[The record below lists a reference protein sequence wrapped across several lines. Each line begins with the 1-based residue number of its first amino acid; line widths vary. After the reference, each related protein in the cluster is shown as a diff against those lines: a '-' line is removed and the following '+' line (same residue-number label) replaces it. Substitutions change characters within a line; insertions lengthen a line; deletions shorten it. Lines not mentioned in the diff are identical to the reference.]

1 MVKEIES
8 NQSMLENLKPLETSE
23 MEEEEEEVFDNRIF
37 TALNNNPKQEII
49 SVPGTPK
56 ELI

>member
-1 MVKEIES
+1 
-8 NQSMLENLKPLETSE
+8 MLENLKPLETSE

-56 ELI
+56 DLT

>member
-1 MVKEIES
+1 
-8 NQSMLENLKPLETSE
+8 

-37 TALNNNPKQEII
+37 TALDNNPKQEII

-56 ELI
+56 DLTYTHDQFILQN